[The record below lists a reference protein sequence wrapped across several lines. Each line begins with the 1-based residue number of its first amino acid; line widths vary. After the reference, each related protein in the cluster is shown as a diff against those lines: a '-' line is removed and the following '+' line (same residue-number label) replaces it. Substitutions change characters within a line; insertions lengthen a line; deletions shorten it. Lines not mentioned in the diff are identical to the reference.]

1 MQHAFTRFMR
11 AHGQMPGPGERPR
24 LAGALAGAAAGL
36 ISLPLLS
43 GSGASSAIA
52 AGLGTASWT
61 VPVLYSIAA
70 MLAGVVYATVFGRA
84 ANDRRGGWLF
94 GAAYGFLLWML
105 GPVTLLQAVL
115 QRQLVVGTAAMGV
128 LGASLASGLLLG
140 VLFRPTHVLIR
151 KQLAAHSRGS
161 AHRDRPVEA

>member
-1 MQHAFTRFMR
+1 MQLGFIRYMR

-24 LAGALAGAAAGL
+24 LAGALAGAVAGVA
-36 ISLPLLS
+36 SLPLLS
-43 GSGASSAIA
+43 GSGAGSNIA
-52 AGLGTASWT
+52 HGLGTATWT
-61 VPVLYSIAA
+61 VAVLYCIGA

-94 GAAYGFLLWML
+94 GIAYGFLLWML
-105 GPVTLLQAVL
+105 GPVTILQAVL

-140 VLFRPTHVLIR
+140 VLFRPVYVLLR
-151 KQLAAHSRGS
+151 KRLA
-161 AHRDRPVEA
+161 

>member
-1 MQHAFTRFMR
+1 MR
-11 AHGQMPGPGERPR
+11 AHGQVPGPGERPR
-24 LAGALAGAAAGL
+24 LAGALAGAVAGL
-36 ISLPLLS
+36 ISLPVLS
-43 GSGASSAIA
+43 ASGAASGIA

-61 VPVLYSIAA
+61 IQVLYCLAA

-105 GPVTLLQAVL
+105 GPVTLLQALL

-140 VLFRPTHVLIR
+140 VLFRPIHVLLR
-151 KQLAAHSRGS
+151 QRLATRSPGS
-161 AHRDRPVEA
+161 AHRERQVEA